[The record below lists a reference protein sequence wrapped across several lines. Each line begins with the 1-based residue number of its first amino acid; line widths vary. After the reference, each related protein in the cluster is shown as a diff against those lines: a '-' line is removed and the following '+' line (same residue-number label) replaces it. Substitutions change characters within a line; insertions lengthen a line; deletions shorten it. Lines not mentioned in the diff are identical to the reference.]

1 MNYFLNIAIVI
12 SIILI
17 LSASL
22 NLIMGYGGMFHMGHG
37 AFYAIG
43 AYTGALIFT
52 RLGLPFL
59 LEMLIAGIVAGAFG
73 LIIGFPSI
81 RLKGD
86 YLSFISYGFAVVIY
100 TIVLNWVSVTK
111 GPVGISGVM
120 RPTIF
125 GINFS
130 SMPAYLVLCLVICAI
145 CYFAIKRI
153 TDSSYGK
160 SIEAFR
166 EDEIAAYSCGRNVAS
181 LRVQIFCVG
190 AFFAGIAGDLYVH
203 YMTIADPT
211 GFTTNASFI
220 LVSMV
225 IIGGMGSLLGAA
237 TGAVLVVLVPQLL
250 ILLGLPGFYSDQIQN
265 IIYSLILIIIVIR
278 RPQGI
283 FGKLK
288 I

>member
-1 MNYFLNIAIVI
+1 
-12 SIILI
+12 
-17 LSASL
+17 
-22 NLIMGYGGMFHMGHG
+22 MGHG

-43 AYTGALIFT
+43 AYTGALIAVK
-52 RLGLPFL
+52 LNLPFL
-59 LEMLIAGIVAGAFG
+59 VELLLGGLVAGVFG

-86 YLSFISYGFAVVIY
+86 YLSFCSYGFAIVIY
-100 TIVLNWVSVTK
+100 TVAQNWLPVTK

-125 GINFS
+125 GIEFS
-130 SMPAYLVLCLVICAI
+130 SMPAYLALVVLICALCLWIM
-145 CYFAIKRI
+145 KRI
-153 TDSSYGK
+153 TDSPYGK

-166 EDEIAAYSCGRNVAS
+166 EDELAAYSCGRNVAA

-190 AFFAGIAGDLYVH
+190 AFFAGIAGVLYAH
-203 YMTIADPT
+203 FMTIADPT

-225 IIGGMGSLLGAA
+225 IIGGMGSLWGAV

-265 IIYSLILIIIVIR
+265 IIYSLLLIVIVVK